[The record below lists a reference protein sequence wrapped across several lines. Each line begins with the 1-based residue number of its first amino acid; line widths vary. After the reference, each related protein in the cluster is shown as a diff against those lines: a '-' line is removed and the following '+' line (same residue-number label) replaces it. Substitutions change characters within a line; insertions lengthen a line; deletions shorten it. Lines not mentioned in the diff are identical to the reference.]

1 MSDLIELNQD
11 LKRLDLVV
19 ELNKAA
25 HFLLCKVS
33 FFFFKVAACTGPY
46 KKKIFYSFDKS
57 RIRHKLKWFR
67 HYRIRKNVLFLQQNR
82 RAATEYNSNMAFL
95 QTHSRWQN

>member
-46 KKKIFYSFDKS
+46 KKNIFYSFDKS

-67 HYRIRKNVLFLQQNR
+67 HYRIRKKCSILTAKQK
-82 RAATEYNSNMAFL
+82 NSN
-95 QTHSRWQN
+95 